1 MALFDNTF
9 LCLLFHPTARP
20 PNDSNNNPVTR
31 CRDRIDHLVWQ
42 LEERGTKIIIPTPAL
57 AELLVI
63 AGPNYV
69 KYLNEINGRACFK
82 ISDFDQR
89 AAIETALQMA
99 SSISTHDKR
108 SGTLS
113 PYQKVKFDRQIVAIG
128 RVEGVKT
135 IYSDD
140 RDIKSYGEQLGIPVV
155 RVEDL
160 PLPPPVQTS
169 MEDAFN
175 NPEQKGEME

>member
-9 LCLLFHPTARP
+9 LCLLFHPNARP
-20 PNDSNNNPVTR
+20 PNDSNNNPVAR
-31 CRDRIDHLVWQ
+31 CRDRIDYLVEQ

-82 ISDFDQR
+82 VSDFDQR
-89 AAIETALQMA
+89 AAIEVALQMA
-99 SSISTHDKR
+99 SAISTHDKR

-113 PYQKVKFDRQIVAIG
+113 PLQKVKFDRQIVAIAK
-128 RVEGVKT
+128 VEGVKT

-140 RDIKSYGEQLGIPVV
+140 RDIKSYAERLGISTC

-160 PLPPPVQTS
+160 PLPPPVQTT

-175 NPEQKGEME
+175 GPEKVEESD